1 MSKTKKKAN
10 KNQNSGAKKKEPK
23 FIIEKDGKA
32 YFKDKPIALVCRPA
46 KIISNAKY
54 PGFMYEYDYMANLK
68 SFKKFVILMAS
79 NGGGIKYVGM
89 TEQEF
94 LSLGGEA
101 VGADGFE
108 EMNAAKLRRKQ
119 GFFKI

>member
-1 MSKTKKKAN
+1 MSKTKKKSN
-10 KNQNSGAKKKEPK
+10 KPTNSGVKKKEPK

-54 PGFMYEYDYMANLK
+54 PGFMYEYDYMAKLA

-79 NGGGIKYVGM
+79 NGGEIKYVGM
-89 TEQEF
+89 NEEEF
-94 LSLGGEA
+94 LSLGGESI
-101 VGADGFE
+101 GATGFE
-108 EMNAAKLRRKQ
+108 EMNAAKLKRKQ